1 MGGREPVVPCNM
13 GLSLVFPSGSE
24 DRCAAHS
31 AVVRIHALGRFGIE
45 IRGQALIAIGKS
57 QKRPLSLL
65 QSVIARGGQ
74 AVSCVQLWESL
85 WPDSDG
91 DLAARNLT
99 ITLHR
104 LRHLLAG
111 NAAILHHEGKLSL
124 NPRTCWVDVWQFERL
139 VNDAL
144 ASRDSHLRG
153 PDWEARLR
161 EAMRLYQGH
170 FLALEA
176 EEAWMIEPRMRWKTR
191 FERVASALTSYLE
204 CEGRFEEA
212 IDVCLQAR
220 EIDPLNELLYRRAM
234 NCYLKLGETAS
245 VARIYADCRDAL
257 GRGLAMEPSAET
269 ERLYR
274 LASGPGLRMP
284 ECQIQAARPVAINRT
299 SPGSAPL
306 A

>member
-1 MGGREPVVPCNM
+1 VPCSTGP
-13 GLSLVFPSGSE
+13 GLAYQPDAGQ
-24 DRCAAHS
+24 AAELPAETV
-31 AVVRIHALGRFGIE
+31 AVRLHTLGRFGIE

-139 VNDAL
+139 VNDSL

-153 PDWEARLR
+153 ADWEARLR
-161 EAMRLYQGH
+161 EAMGLYQGH

-245 VARIYADCRDAL
+245 VARVYADCRDAL
-257 GRGLAMEPSAET
+257 GRGLAMEPSTET

-274 LASGPGLRMP
+274 LATGAGLRMP
-284 ECQIQAARPVAINRT
+284 QCQIQPARPATITRA
-299 SPGSAPL
+299 SLRSAPL